1 MASPKRTAFLAV
13 LAAFLLLPGL
23 AAASK
28 ELRGRTLAFS
38 LDPDDPFF
46 IDGET
51 VRIVVSVNATTSI
64 SGDLGIGIALPPAL
78 SQGAC
83 PATGDL
89 LLVFLDFGT
98 GDGSQCLSTWL
109 ANPAGRI
116 TQLDGV
122 SLPAGFQTS
131 AELLRLTVN
140 PGLPRGVFVFFGYIL
155 DSANP
160 AVILDGATT
169 TLDLE

>member
-1 MASPKRTAFLAV
+1 MVSPKRTALFVV
-13 LAAFLLLPGL
+13 LAALLLLPGL

-28 ELRGRTLAFS
+28 ELRGGTLAFS

-51 VRIVVSVNATTSI
+51 VRIVVSLNATTSI

-83 PATGDL
+83 PATGDAQ
-89 LLVFLDFGT
+89 LVFLDFGT
-98 GDGSQCLSTWL
+98 GDGSQCLATWF

-116 TQLDGV
+116 TQFDGV

-131 AELLRLTVN
+131 AELLRFTVN

-160 AVILDGATT
+160 AVIRDAATT